1 LLLIEPF
8 WDYLN
13 PSWFTKAFRW
23 IINDSESLYDK
34 EDKYYGEKLVS
45 SCIFYSLTINLTK
58 SCLSLEGYNPLV
70 YS

>member
-1 LLLIEPF
+1 LLLIESF

-13 PSWFTKAFRW
+13 PCWFAEAFRW

-45 SCIFYSLTINLTK
+45 TSIFYSLTINLTK
-58 SCLSLEGYNPLV
+58 SCIS
-70 YS
+70 